1 MKDNQHQIQQ
11 AIKAL
16 KAAANGISS
25 SIEDETVNADE
36 VHALLITIAE
46 RIESVSNTVF
56 SLMHR

>member
-46 RIESVSNTVF
+46 RIESVSNTAF